1 MEQLLCPSI
10 INKENTMILYP
21 KRIIYLLFLG
31 LLISNSYAASYNLTI
46 KGNLKIESP
55 ECLLNTNSQKSVSF
69 GDVLLTRLNG
79 ANYKQTIPFELTC
92 HNILKN
98 NLKLKVIGNPTRF
111 NSYGGLSTSNSKI
124 GIVFYIDS
132 IQQPINTLL
141 DFNYNHLPNIE
152 VAPIK
157 DMSAN
162 FSDTDGGQF
171 SATAMLQIEYQ

>member
-1 MEQLLCPSI
+1 M
-10 INKENTMILYP
+10 
-21 KRIIYLLFLG
+21 
-31 LLISNSYAASYNLTI
+31 
-46 KGNLKIESP
+46 
-55 ECLLNTNSQKSVSF
+55 
-69 GDVLLTRLNG
+69 
-79 ANYKQTIPFELTC
+79 
-92 HNILKN
+92 
-98 NLKLKVIGNPTRF
+98 IGNPTRF